1 MFKKIVLGLV
11 AVVFICG
18 IIGALFDC
26 LLWRLGG
33 FNCCRTPEFLYV
45 SALEVEDNSCYIC
58 VEDMLTGSFSTTRY
72 NGYIFEFSNGILKI
86 GVHKGIIG
94 AKEKISEKIIVDNPI
109 KEVIICG
116 NGSEQVLFKQ

>member
-11 AVVFICG
+11 AVVFLCG
-18 IIGALFDC
+18 IIWSLFDC
-26 LLWRLGG
+26 FLWRFLG
-33 FNCCRTPEFLYV
+33 FNCCRTPELLYV
-45 SALEVEDNSCYIC
+45 SALEVKDNNCYIC

-72 NGYIFEFSNGILKI
+72 NGFIFEFSNGILKI
-86 GVHKGIIG
+86 GVHKGTIG
-94 AKEKISEKIIVDNPI
+94 AKEKISEKIIVDSSI